1 MIKLWIE
8 NQELD
13 TTEGFSH
20 QITYAVD
27 DLNNLD
33 SKATSFSKTIILPG
47 TANNNYLLGNIFEF
61 ANSNFTGLGE
71 NVGYNFNASRS
82 AKCRLDINGLTIIKG
97 VLRLLEIVRDGDS
110 IEYEVAIFGEL
121 GGFVSKLSNKKLED
135 LDFSA
140 YNHTY
145 TVANIM
151 NRWTINNDMVI
162 LGTGF
167 DSVQTTYVNIR
178 NLGDL
183 GNIIYP
189 GDQLEIYNIDIGVSV
204 GTATVVSTEYS
215 EEVNNIKVNVTN
227 STYYAVSNYR
237 FKYTLV
243 NKSGAG
249 VYYPLIDYGNYST
262 NKIDYKYKTFRPA
275 LFVREYIYKIITGA
289 GYTFE
294 SRFFNSDFFKRLIV
308 PHNESVLQTIKSDLL
323 KGKFQGSKTV
333 TAYKNT
339 TVNISPFSSY
349 IITSLADLFT
359 TSDNLEFNYTGNPLN
374 LVIDSKID
382 VRFRHIIYLGG
393 GYPPQI
399 GAGGDFTFKIELYK
413 NNVATGIKA
422 ELSDSLPVVARF
434 GYQEKRI
441 TFTLS
446 GILAINTSDDI
457 KVVTQSTFKAKYNG
471 WRFGSEDP
479 GDYYIDFWN
488 SENNYININSEFPT
502 VLPIALNDTLELSRS
517 IPKNI
522 MQKDFFASIIKLFN
536 LMVTEDKYKDRHLRI
551 EPNVWFYN
559 LNPSSYLD
567 WSDKLDRS
575 QPIKI
580 KPMSEVNARYY
591 DFKFKSD
598 SDYYND
604 LYKKRY
610 NEGYGDRKFDNELE
624 FAKDSQASEVI
635 FASTP
640 LLGYVGKDKIT
651 PAIFK
656 WNGGTVGTNEERVNS
671 IIRIMQVKR
680 IEGVDA
686 WDILN
691 DEGGVIYNN
700 STAYPYAGHFDDPD
714 APNSDLNFGATR
726 ELFFNLSAGALGNNL
741 FNTYYSPYMAEIT
754 DKDSR
759 LVTAKFKLNDTDI
772 FNLDFRRFIWL
783 DGVLYRL
790 SRIVDYTPGEICT
803 VELLRV
809 IYTTYDS
816 SINSA
821 DIPEI
826 SICGKVWAKKNLDT
840 EYFINGD
847 LIPQITDDT
856 EWLNTT
862 DPAWCYY
869 DNDPANAEYG
879 KLYNWYAVNDPRG
892 LAPEGWKI
900 PTSDDFNQLA
910 DSTCVD
916 NDGKKI
922 KEQGTDHWDSNNGS
936 NDTNFTALGAGRRKD
951 SGTFQELKEKTYF
964 WTSIEVPSTQAT
976 VWKLDDA
983 GNFSAMS
990 ENKKFGL
997 SVRLIRD
1004 N

>member
-8 NQELD
+8 NQEMD

-61 ANSNFTGLGE
+61 GNSNFTGLGE

-151 NRWTINNDMVI
+151 NRWLNNPDMVI

-189 GDQLEIYNIDIGVSV
+189 GDQLEIYNIDIGVLV

-215 EEVNNIKVNVTN
+215 EAVNNTKVNVTN

-262 NKIDYKYKTFRPA
+262 NKIDYKVKTFRPA
-275 LFVREYIYKIITGA
+275 LFVREYIYKIITDA

-294 SRFFNSDFFKRLIV
+294 SRFFNSDFFKRLII
-308 PHNESVLQTIKSDLL
+308 PHNESVLQTIKSDL
-323 KGKFQGSKTV
+323 FNA
-333 TAYKNT
+333 TAQNSQFTDNVGATYQIIDNIPFSINYGEVFTTTDNKIFTYTGASTTGIFNVSINTKILLSGTTLRNYTLNAKIYKN
-339 TVNISPFSSY
+339 
-349 IITSLADLFT
+349 
-359 TSDNLEFNYTGNPLN
+359 GNPTN
-374 LVIDSKID
+374 
-382 VRFRHIIYLGG
+382 
-393 GYPPQI
+393 
-399 GAGGDFTFKIELYK
+399 
-413 NNVATGIKA
+413 
-422 ELSDSLPVVARF
+422 
-434 GYQEKRI
+434 I
-441 TFTLS
+441 TFSANGAINKDANITINLS
-446 GILAINTSDDI
+446 GNLSLNTSD
-457 KVVTQSTFKAKYNG
+457 T
-471 WRFGSEDP
+471 
-479 GDYYIDFWN
+479 
-488 SENNYININSEFPT
+488 INIYFDLTVNNAFILNFYTYSTNSFFTIISQFPT
-502 VLPIALNDTLELSRS
+502 TAPIALNDTVELSRA

-522 MQKDFFASIIKLFN
+522 MQKDFFASIIKMFN
-536 LMVTEDKYKDRHLRI
+536 LMVTEDKYRDRHLRI
-551 EPNVWFYN
+551 EPWVWFYN
-559 LNPSSYLD
+559 LNSTSYID

-580 KPMSEVNARYY
+580 RPMSEVNARYY

-624 FAKDSQASEVI
+624 FAKDSQSSEVI

-656 WNGGTVGTNEERVNS
+656 WNGGTIGTNEERVNS
-671 IIRIMQVKR
+671 IIRIMQIKR
-680 IEGVDA
+680 IEDVTA

-700 STAYPYAGHFDDPD
+700 ATVYPYAGHFDDPD
-714 APNSDLNFGATR
+714 APNSDLNFGTTR
-726 ELFFNLSAGALGNNL
+726 ELFFNLSAGALGNNV

-759 LVTAKFKLNDTDI
+759 LVTAKFKFNDTDI

-826 SICGKVWAKKNLDT
+826 SICGQIWAQKNLDT

-856 EWLNTT
+856 EWSNTT

-879 KLYNWYAVNDPRG
+879 KLYNWYAVSDPRG

-900 PTSDDFNQLA
+900 PTSDDFDQLS
-910 DSTCVD
+910 DSNCVD
-916 NDGKKI
+916 SDGKTI
-922 KEQGTDHWDSNNGS
+922 KEQGTDHWDTNNG
-936 NDTNFTALGAGRRKD
+936 TNETKFTAFGAGRRKD
-951 SGTFQELKEKTYF
+951 SGLFQELKETAYF
-964 WTSIEVPSTQAT
+964 WTSDEVPTTQAK

-983 GNFSAMS
+983 GNFGVMS
-990 ENKKFGL
+990 ENTKYGL